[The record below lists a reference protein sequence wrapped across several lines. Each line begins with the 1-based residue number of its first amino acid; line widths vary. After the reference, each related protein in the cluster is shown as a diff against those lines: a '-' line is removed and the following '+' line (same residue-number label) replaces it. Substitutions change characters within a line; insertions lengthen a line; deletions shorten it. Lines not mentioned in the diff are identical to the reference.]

1 MCCGLFYNVL
11 VTETIQG
18 AEGGM
23 TNVLGSDISHCERKS
38 SSEQVSDSKWLLR

>member
-18 AEGGM
+18 ASGGM
-23 TNVLGSDISHCERKS
+23 VSILGSDISHCERKG
-38 SSEQVSDSKWLLR
+38 SSEQASDPKWLLR